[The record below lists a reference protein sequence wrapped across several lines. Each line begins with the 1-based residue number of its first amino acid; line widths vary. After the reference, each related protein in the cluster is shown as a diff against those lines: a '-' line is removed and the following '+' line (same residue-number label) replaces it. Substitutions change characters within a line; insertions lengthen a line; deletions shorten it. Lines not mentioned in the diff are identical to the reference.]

1 MSTLI
6 TAGLNLINELKD
18 GHEAHKER
26 LLARYD
32 EAIKLPRKKKKAVVV
47 IPLLCSVLPVVPLP
61 LLATMV
67 AALVVVRN

>member
-6 TAGLNLINELKD
+6 TAGLSLINELKD

-32 EAIKLPRKKKKAVVV
+32 EAIKLPRKKKKAVRKYC
-47 IPLLCSVLPVVPLP
+47 IDHLWFLH
-61 LLATMV
+61 
-67 AALVVVRN
+67 LVEQADSMSFLKP